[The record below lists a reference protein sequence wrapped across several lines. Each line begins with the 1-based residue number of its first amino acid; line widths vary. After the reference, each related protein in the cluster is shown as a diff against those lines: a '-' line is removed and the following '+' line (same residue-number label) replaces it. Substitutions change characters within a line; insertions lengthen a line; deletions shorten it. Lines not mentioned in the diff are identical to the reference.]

1 VPIGISLALLLA
13 GAMSAPSAMGQV
25 HDGNSPG
32 QPLARVAGQPIYEE
46 ALLPLIQAPLRQLK
60 SQEYQ
65 IKSKALESVIDQKVL
80 EAAAAAKGVSP
91 DELLKQEIGSRVG
104 EPTDGEVEAYTIS
117 LPILFSMGDNGS

>member
-1 VPIGISLALLLA
+1 MSIGISLALLLA
-13 GAMSAPSAMGQV
+13 GAMSAPSAMGQI

-65 IKSKALESVIDQKVL
+65 IKSRALESVIDQKVL
-80 EAAAAAKGVSP
+80 EAAAAAKGLSP
-91 DELLKQEIGSRVG
+91 DELLR
-104 EPTDGEVEAYTIS
+104 
-117 LPILFSMGDNGS
+117 